1 MAVVPDMLATWRGP
15 GRVVGRI
22 LAAGENEARAL
33 AILLAACG
41 LFFVAQWPEA
51 ARRAHLVADVP
62 LRALLGIRLFAMLF
76 LAPVLFYA
84 VAGISLLV
92 LRVGGRRVSGYGA
105 RVALFWALLAVAPA
119 VLLHGLVA
127 GMVGPGPGLRVLGIA
142 VFAVFLWFWI
152 GGLRAAAAA
161 GVRAGG

>member
-15 GRVVGRI
+15 GRVVGRL

-51 ARRAHLVADVP
+51 ARRAHQVADVP
-62 LRALLGIRLFAMLF
+62 LRALLGIRLFAVLF

-84 VAGISLLV
+84 TPLLISDKNEVRSAGSVLVGLPLLPD
-92 LRVGGRRVSGYGA
+92 A
-105 RVALFWALLAVAPA
+105 
-119 VLLHGLVA
+119 
-127 GMVGPGPGLRVLGIA
+127 
-142 VFAVFLWFWI
+142 
-152 GGLRAAAAA
+152 
-161 GVRAGG
+161 

>member
-15 GRVVGRI
+15 GRVVGRL

-51 ARRAHLVADVP
+51 ARRAHQVADVP
-62 LRALLGIRLFAMLF
+62 LRALLGIRLFAVLF

-92 LRVGGRRVSGYGA
+92 LRVAGLRITGYAA

-127 GMVGPGPGLRVLGIA
+127 GMVGPGPALSLLGA
-142 VFAVFLWFWI
+142 GVFAVFLWFWVA
-152 GGLRAAAAA
+152 GLVAA
-161 GVRAGG
+161 VREPVR

>member
-1 MAVVPDMLATWRGP
+1 MLATWRGP
-15 GRVVGRI
+15 GRVTGRI

-51 ARRAHLVADVP
+51 ARRAHLDPTVP
-62 LRALLGIRLFAMLF
+62 LRALLGIRLFAVLF
-76 LAPVLFYA
+76 LAPVIFYA
-84 VAGISLLV
+84 MAGISRLV
-92 LRVGGRRVSGYGA
+92 LRVAGLRVSGYGA

-127 GMVGPGPGLRVLGIA
+127 GMVGPGAGLQIVGVA
-142 VFAVFLWFWI
+142 VFAAFLWFWT
-152 GGLRAAAAA
+152 GGLRAA
-161 GVRAGG
+161 VRQGG